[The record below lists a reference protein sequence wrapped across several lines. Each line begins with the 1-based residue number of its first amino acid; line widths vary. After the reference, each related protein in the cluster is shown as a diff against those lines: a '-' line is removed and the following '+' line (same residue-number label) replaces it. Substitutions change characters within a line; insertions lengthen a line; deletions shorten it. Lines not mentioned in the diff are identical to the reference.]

1 MRKDL
6 IMLKPIYSSF
16 LSCGR
21 DIQLLLKTLFV
32 TSNPYSNILKRLL
45 VINNKDCLD
54 KTNTDYE
61 QIVSNMSLSD
71 LIDKGYIRRN
81 PKIIRGTH
89 EEIKTYLLI
98 NFNHFSSNFE
108 SSDFRDYTININIV
122 CHNDAWELND
132 YLSRP
137 LVICGYIDGILNSL
151 SNNDKRY
158 DKTNKSQIKLGG
170 IGQYDFSQCS
180 LTVLNEDFSMYTLVY
195 RGMQFSQSIEKL
207 GNINNAK

>member
-6 IMLKPIYSSF
+6 IMSKPIYSSF

-32 TSNPYSNILKRLL
+32 TSNPYSNVLKRLL

-54 KTNTDYE
+54 MTNKDYE

-71 LIDKGYIRRN
+71 LIEKGYVRRS

-108 SSDFRDYTININIV
+108 SSDYRDYTININIV

-137 LVICGYIDGILNSL
+137 LAICGYIDGILNSL
-151 SNNDKRY
+151 SNDNKKY
-158 DKTNKSQIKLGG
+158 DKSNKSQIKLGG

-180 LTVLNEDFSMYTLVY
+180 LTVLNEDFSMYTLIY
-195 RGMQFSQSIEKL
+195 RGMQFSQSIQKL
-207 GNINNAK
+207 GNINAK

>member
-6 IMLKPIYSSF
+6 IMSKPIYSSF

-32 TSNPYSNILKRLL
+32 TSNPYSNVLKRLL

-54 KTNTDYE
+54 MTNKDYE

-71 LIDKGYIRRN
+71 LIEKGYVRRG
-81 PKIIRGTH
+81 PKVIRGTH

-98 NFNHFSSNFE
+98 NFNHFSSNSE

-122 CHNDAWELND
+122 CYNDAWELND

-137 LVICGYIDGILNSL
+137 LAICGYIDGILNSL
-151 SNNDKRY
+151 SNNDKKY
-158 DKTNKSQIKLGG
+158 DKSNKSQIKLGG
-170 IGQYDFSQCS
+170 IGQYDFIQCF
-180 LTVLNEDFSMYTLVY
+180 LTVLNEDLSMYTLIY
-195 RGMQFSQSIEKL
+195 RGMQFSQSIQKL
-207 GNINNAK
+207 GNINAK